1 MVKVTFNNKKP
12 AQQKTAP
19 VSPEKESAGGVKV
32 TFSAERTR
40 RTKPFSTA
48 ANAST
53 QQKDTTVPQTK
64 RGKAASPMFRVQ
76 QNDIV
81 PQAQSALAQKMAQ
94 GALQKEYAKNYQS
107 MDTFNQHAQDVK
119 APTVAQRA
127 GNTLKGAAKTYGAGI
142 VNISGMAAQG
152 QGGTAM
158 SPVYREQV
166 ETLDQQIAALE
177 ATLSDPT
184 MTAQD
189 IADTKEAIAN
199 AKAQR
204 DLYQTA
210 VRSGEKT
217 AESVYGVAD
226 LVTDSGAED
235 INKAKSGLGKVGRLA
250 VDVGV
255 AGAQMGADAALGA
268 LTGGGALAP
277 MFVRSAGGS
286 AQQARREGAT
296 HEQQVNY
303 GFASGVLSVATEKIS
318 NVAAPFKKMFGGG
331 FLDNAI
337 GGALAQMNGSA
348 AGKIALSFLAEGGE
362 EVIEDLL
369 QPALQ
374 TIYNGKTLGG
384 SYSQLEASEIIND
397 FLVGGILGGLG
408 GGVEAVGSRGGRFYD
423 SHTEIQDITLPT
435 QRRSDAD
442 VVNGIADRL
451 FARYDSMIGES
462 GRKAIRGTYQENTD
476 TAQHV
481 KEFIPAYNAG
491 MEGKA
496 NPNPTNETAYA
507 GYIAGQNDAKTEA
520 RRKTF
525 AQENDGSSGLVYDE
539 YVSREMNSTVADE
552 INTVAKALG
561 VRVRMD
567 DQVLGG
573 KANGV
578 IEGSEIHIAKDAN
591 DPVMRVVGHEWTH
604 RVQKLAPEQYTAFRN
619 AIMEDPD
626 VAEAA
631 NILYELYNRKGVET
645 SMDEALDEAA
655 ANYAGE
661 MIANT
666 DVLNEFIRRHSEDRT
681 LLEKLRDAIR
691 EIVGKLTGKAKKQA
705 QTAEG
710 LLQQAFEAAAKNSKN
725 AAGDGGAKRFMF
737 AGENAKNADKEAL
750 NTAKEM
756 EKDGADAETIRQ
768 KTGWFRGAD
777 GKWRSEVNDSGM
789 KLRFESGLY
798 DYETELREKNHAWDK
813 LTDRKLTDEQRRDL
827 ADYQRSTERGEADEA
842 LYEKL
847 TGEFGGDFEK
857 WALTLETVKEA
868 AKSIP
873 NYTTLGKLVD
883 APKLFAAYPDL
894 ADVGV
899 TFQTLERGQ
908 NGGYNRRFDSIELSR
923 DLKNRPEALLDSL
936 THEVQHAIQSREGF
950 TPGANP
956 EYWNRK
962 LEEGYDGRTA
972 KARREGAQLREQY
985 EQMKADDPEFM
996 RSMEALNAM
1005 APTVPRGKID
1015 LNTWEQVEPDPPE
1028 WVRFDERRDQ
1038 LEEKY
1043 GDRVWDY
1050 FSLRD
1055 SIDRNARD
1063 GRMPG
1068 QLYRDTAGEIEA
1080 RDAAARRSLTA
1091 EERRG
1096 RKPNLGDEDTV
1107 FAGGGRSYAIGKT
1120 TGNKPFVEV
1129 EQDILA
1135 GVPEADW
1142 VKTVKENLKSKFPN
1156 GITVGNNEIQIDGR
1170 SRQEMTYSR
1179 YMQWLY
1185 NNDPQ
1190 LMADKLRATNNA
1202 DEILLATTDWINEGL
1217 NHPRKD
1223 RIVDFARGNVLLRV
1237 GGSDY
1242 TADVVVGTRKNGS
1255 MALYDVLNLQPT
1267 SFIEKEA
1274 DAATS
1279 TNPSPGAARNTASVS
1294 GSSVSQ
1300 NGGNVKR
1307 YSLKE
1312 QRAED
1317 EAYLSLAEDPK
1328 RNRGKLQEMVNAAAE
1343 RAGYDS
1349 PDLYHGTRA
1358 FGFTEFDLA
1367 KMDDGTSIFL
1377 TTNPTVAGTYTS
1389 ADAENT
1395 NLETL
1400 YRNPKSPADRGNP
1413 LKRVDAKSA
1422 PLGEVIAAWN
1432 READALGAH
1441 KYRAAYH
1448 EEVLARAEREIG
1460 EEAPRMA
1467 AAAKRYAEE
1476 TDGLSLPVRQ
1486 YLKRLSDLGN
1496 YSGKRLYEE
1505 IFILKETESGFEQGT
1520 RPDREMNAFVE
1531 RTGGIPAETAAL
1543 ARAALSDGAFVEYV
1557 PNGKNVRSG
1566 HPARATEAKFR
1577 EFYQRQAERENGI
1590 YKVRA
1595 RLQNPLVIDAQ
1606 GAAWSDVGVYA
1617 KELALEK
1624 NANLKQLAAQLGLTV
1639 EDSGSFL
1646 SKKRSLRGPT
1656 RSWSQYAKSRE
1667 YDGVIFKNLY
1677 DPGTDVEN
1685 DANGVS
1691 DVYIVFDPAQVKST
1705 EAVTYD
1711 DNGRSIPLSERFDAG
1726 KRDIRRSL
1734 KGTENAQEIA
1744 ALKRENEMLRQRVG
1758 YWKGQTRRS
1767 DGVRTD
1773 SKSVQQAAKKL
1784 VKDYGAEID
1793 SSEIAGDLANLYD
1806 YIARG
1811 GDETGELT
1819 YTEARRRADAIAEK
1833 IAENSMAKDEEL
1845 YQEYSELRKF
1855 LRDTRLV
1862 LSAEDAASITDYSAL
1877 RKSLFGKA
1885 NLGKG
1890 ARTNVD
1896 QVYSE
1901 LAESYPEFFSE
1912 TRENN
1917 VADQVARIADVA
1929 NQLYNVS
1936 EYNPFEGYMGQA
1948 VGSISNDIME
1958 RFFDLPQAKKTFADV
1973 KAEQLSEA
1981 RRAGRQA
1988 AADAKLAGQMAQGRA
2003 DAARL
2008 RNTQQALEKE
2018 RSRRVEQLS
2027 ELRERYRE
2035 KDATRRESQKSRE
2048 LRAKITR
2055 HASALSQKLLRPS
2068 DTKHIPEEMR
2078 SSVAAV
2084 LNSINQESRYTV
2096 DENGKR
2102 VYDGSGTPTKRSEAF
2117 RTLRDQYQKVMNEGG
2132 DMVIDPSLFG
2142 SEADGV
2148 QGSLEQ
2154 VIRMGDKRLS
2164 ELSASELRTMW
2175 QVVKAVEHSVSTAGK
2190 LLSKSKYE
2198 TTQQFADA
2206 FKSDVRTRR
2215 QKLGGNMTIS
2225 LETPY
2230 TFFYHY
2236 GQAGK
2241 DIYRMLRNAQDQQEV
2256 MARDIAE
2263 KAQKV
2268 IGERA
2273 KAANAREWWNSAR
2286 GSNVWK
2292 MNAETHDFSTA
2303 GGDKLTLTTA
2313 QTMELYLLSK
2323 RKQALSHLLGG
2334 GVYQPEIRS
2343 AETGRTKVQRGTQ
2356 QVFLTEGDIE
2366 RITDTLTGEQKR
2378 IADGLQ
2384 ELTTGALA
2392 KYGNEASMR
2401 AYGYRKF
2408 TENDYWPIKSAREGL
2423 HSTQEKDGGNV
2434 RSIKNIGMAQQVQ
2447 TGANNA
2453 VELRSVFDTFA
2464 DHASDMIDY
2473 AAWLAPMEDANRFF
2487 NFQWRNDAG
2496 KPIMTVKGLLDEN
2509 GGKGAQQYWQK
2520 LMGDIQNGIS
2530 GKDFEP
2536 ITGTFARYVGK
2547 FKGASVGANIR
2558 VVIQQPTAFFRASA
2572 VLNPADMA
2580 KGLTGGVTKGN
2591 GWKKAVEY
2599 SPIAMRKDVG
2609 SFDIASPYTLK
2620 ERFYGNEG
2628 VTNKLNDLAGAAAG
2642 KADAATWGKLWNAC
2656 EWQVKRE
2663 KPDVRAGS
2671 NEFYSAVNEAFTD
2684 MIDQTQVVDGILQR
2698 SNIMRGKSALSQQA
2712 TAFMGEPI
2720 MSLNVL
2726 MRSYDAFRYEENPA
2740 KRSKA
2745 LKNVGRAATALLVTN
2760 VVNALA
2766 QSVVDGLRDD
2776 DRDKDY
2782 WEKFL
2787 SAFTGVEGD
2796 ENNALELIGN
2806 VVLNGNIGDNMNPI
2820 GQIPF
2825 AKDILSLAQGYDVS
2839 RPDMEVFADMIKAGQ
2854 TFIKSIDGSGKK
2866 TRKEATLGL
2875 IAAASKMFGLP
2886 AANIKR
2892 DLMATLRTI
2901 AQASGSLG
2909 FQYEVEKFSYN
2920 LANSG
2925 NRSRF
2930 IGILYDALEQG
2941 DYTTYEHIRRDLMEQ
2956 MGLDGESIQSSLK
2969 TRYKKKTE
2977 SEADYF
2983 LPQKSLD
2990 LLGIRGKYAYD
3001 SGEDEKKFSAADL
3014 NAGAYSKY
3022 EAQRGEIYRTQ
3033 ADKATSSGA
3042 FSRLSDEGKDKALS
3056 YADTYA
3062 EETALA
3068 AIAGGQYE
3076 IATKWVREA
3085 QEAQQKYRIDPGVFA
3100 ACRAA
3105 ASECKTLKDRDGKP
3119 IDKSRGMQIMEMLF
3133 RSGLNEQQRKAM
3145 YEYLGVPE
3153 NMRHWN
3159 RARVD
3164 EQLKIA
3170 RRKAA

>member
-53 QQKDTTVPQTK
+53 QQKDMTVPQAT
-64 RGKAASPMFRVQ
+64 RGKAASPMFRAQ

-107 MDTFNQHAQDVK
+107 MDAFNQHAQDVK
-119 APTVAQRA
+119 TPTVAQRA
-127 GNTLKGAAKTYGAGI
+127 GNMLKGAAKTYGAGI
-142 VNISGMAAQG
+142 VNISGVAAQG

-166 ETLDQQIAALE
+166 KTLDQQIAALE

-226 LVTDSGAED
+226 LVADSGARD

-337 GGALAQMNGSA
+337 DGAMAQMNGSA

-408 GGVEAVGSRGGRFYD
+408 GGVEAVGSRGGRYYD
-423 SHTEIQDITLPT
+423 SHTENPDITLPT

-578 IEGSEIHIAKDAN
+578 IEGSEIRIAKDAN

-631 NILYELYNRKGVET
+631 NILYEQYNRMGVET

-691 EIVGKLTGKAKKQA
+691 EIVGKLTGKAKQQA

-710 LLQQAFEAAAKNSKN
+710 LLQQAFETAAKNSKN
-725 AAGDGGAKRFMF
+725 AAGEGGTARFEIKTLDDGRLYVKANRQVLEGDDPKQWGVQLQNYINSEIRKGNDIVLPTTDGGLVRLT
-737 AGENAKNADKEAL
+737 E
-750 NTAKEM
+750 
-756 EKDGADAETIRQ
+756 
-768 KTGWFRGAD
+768 
-777 GKWRSEVNDSGM
+777 RSAY
-789 KLRFESGLY
+789 K
-798 DYETELREKNHAWDK
+798 
-813 LTDRKLTDEQRRDL
+813 L
-827 ADYQRSTERGEADEA
+827 ADNKSTDLKTHRKTQLSDEA
-842 LYEKL
+842 YRLKETAASHIDEIIL
-847 TGEFGGDFEK
+847 TGEFSHNME
-857 WALTLETVKEA
+857 
-868 AKSIP
+868 
-873 NYTTLGKLVD
+873 
-883 APKLFAAYPDL
+883 
-894 ADVGV
+894 DVGGV
-899 TFQTLERGQ
+899 HENDIGEDGFNSYVAYFEDSDGQ
-908 NGGYNRRFDSIELSR
+908 YYRVSFVS
-923 DLKNRPEALLDSL
+923 
-936 THEVQHAIQSREGF
+936 
-950 TPGANP
+950 
-956 EYWNRK
+956 
-962 LEEGYDGRTA
+962 
-972 KARREGAQLREQY
+972 
-985 EQMKADDPEFM
+985 
-996 RSMEALNAM
+996 ALN
-1005 APTVPRGKID
+1005 G
-1015 LNTWEQVEPDPPE
+1015 N
-1028 WVRFDERRDQ
+1028 
-1038 LEEKY
+1038 EETAY
-1043 GDRVWDY
+1043 
-1050 FSLRD
+1050 
-1055 SIDRNARD
+1055 SIGNIQKR
-1063 GRMPG
+1063 
-1068 QLYRDTAGEIEA
+1068 
-1080 RDAAARRSLTA
+1080 
-1091 EERRG
+1091 
-1096 RKPNLGDEDTV
+1096 RKP
-1107 FAGGGRSYAIGKT
+1107 T
-1120 TGNKPFVEV
+1120 TGN
-1129 EQDILA
+1129 
-1135 GVPEADW
+1135 
-1142 VKTVKENLKSKFPN
+1142 
-1156 GITVGNNEIQIDGR
+1156 
-1170 SRQEMTYSR
+1170 
-1179 YMQWLY
+1179 
-1185 NNDPQ
+1185 
-1190 LMADKLRATNNA
+1190 
-1202 DEILLATTDWINEGL
+1202 
-1217 NHPRKD
+1217 
-1223 RIVDFARGNVLLRV
+1223 
-1237 GGSDY
+1237 
-1242 TADVVVGTRKNGS
+1242 
-1255 MALYDVLNLQPT
+1255 
-1267 SFIEKEA
+1267 
-1274 DAATS
+1274 
-1279 TNPSPGAARNTASVS
+1279 
-1294 GSSVSQ
+1294 GSSARESSALNGGKLFKNSIPQ
-1300 NGGNVKR
+1300 NGENVKKR

-1317 EAYLSLAEDPK
+1317 ETYLSLAEDPK

-1441 KYRAAYH
+1441 KYRASSH

-1531 RTGGIPAETAAL
+1531 RTGGIPTEAAAL

-1711 DNGRSIPLSERFDAG
+1711 DNGRAIPLSERFDAG
-1726 KRDIRRSL
+1726 ERDIRRSL

-1862 LSAEDAASITDYSAL
+1862 LSAEDAAGITDYADL
-1877 RKSLFGKA
+1877 RRGLFGKV

-1912 TRENN
+1912 TRESN

-2055 HASALSQKLLRPS
+2055 HASALSQKLLRPT

-2102 VYDGSGTPTKRSEAF
+2102 VYDASGTPTKRSEAF

-2198 TTQQFADA
+2198 TTQQVADA

-2230 TFFYHY
+2230 TFFAHY

-2263 KAQKV
+2263 KTQKV

-2292 MNAETHDFSTA
+2292 MNAETQDFSTA

-2323 RKQALSHLLGG
+2323 RKQALGHLLGG

-2496 KPIMTVKGLLDEN
+2496 KPIMTVKGLLDEK

-2536 ITGTFARYVGK
+2536 ITGTFAKYVGK
-2547 FKGASVGANIR
+2547 FKGAAVGANIR

-2628 VTNKLNDLAGAAAG
+2628 AANKLNDLAGAAAG
-2642 KADAATWGKLWNAC
+2642 KADAVTWGALWNAC

-2671 NEFYSAVNEAFTD
+2671 NEFYSAVNEVFSN

-2766 QSVVDGLRDD
+2766 QSIVDGLRDD

-2796 ENNALELIGN
+2796 EKNALELIGN
-2806 VVLNGNIGDNMNPI
+2806 VVLNGNVGSNMNI
-2820 GQIPF
+2820 VAQAPF

-2839 RPDMEVFADMIKAGQ
+2839 RPDMEVFADLLDAAG
-2854 TFIKSIDGSGKK
+2854 TFVKSIDGSGKK

-2886 AANIKR
+2886 VANIKR
-2892 DLMATLRTI
+2892 DLMATLRTV

-2920 LANSG
+2920 LENSS
-2925 NRSRF
+2925 NKSRF
-2930 IGILYDALEQG
+2930 ISILYDALEQG

-2956 MGLDGESIQSSLK
+2956 MGLDGESIRRSLK
-2969 TRYKKKTE
+2969 DSYDKKAE
-2977 SEADYF
+2977 SEANYF

-3042 FSRLSDEGKDKALS
+3042 FSRLSDEGKDKALGYVES
-3056 YADTYA
+3056 YAEA
-3062 EETALA
+3062 MALKENS
-3068 AIAGGQYE
+3068 GGQYE
-3076 IATKWVREA
+3076 ITTKWIQNA
-3085 QEAQQKYRIDPGVFA
+3085 QEAQKQYRIDPGVFA
-3100 ACRAA
+3100 ACKAA
-3105 ASECKTLKDRDGKP
+3105 ASECESLKDKDGKP

-3133 RSGLNEQQRKAM
+3133 RSGLTETQRTAM
-3145 YEYLGVPE
+3145 YEYLNVPKSI
-3153 NMRHWN
+3153 RHYN
-3159 RARVD
+3159 RALVD
-3164 EQLKIA
+3164 KKL
-3170 RRKAA
+3170 RKMRGGKN